1 MWTFENFFSSITS
14 VSLIDEEVLI
24 EVLEVV
30 VLLDVVN
37 TSEVVELHEVNAV
50 IIVNKNIVFFF
61 ILLSYSLYT
70 FLNQDSYFYMYL
82 GCTIPPTYRNS
93 VL

>member
-30 VLLDVVN
+30 VLLDVVS

-82 GCTIPPTYRNS
+82 GCTSPH
-93 VL
+93 L